1 MSLFSRLLVAFIKT
15 AAGLLKLKSWMPL
28 AAEITTVGAGV
39 RGSGAGGAG
48 AAAVRNT
55 GAPERAKESIYY

>member
-1 MSLFSRLLVAFIKT
+1 MAFMNT
-15 AAGLLKLKSWMPL
+15 AAGLLKLKSWIPL

-48 AAAVRNT
+48 AAVVRKT
-55 GAPERAKESIYY
+55 GAPER